1 MPADRAE
8 AVRPRHDGP
17 STIALLLGVVAALI
31 PLFTV
36 IAGGAWAAL
45 AFVLAGILLGASYLL
60 RRIGLSAIVV
70 TPALVALWTAAM
82 TAVFFSDVAWFLII
96 PSGEA
101 FARVPRLIEIA
112 SSDIAVGV
120 APLEASA
127 SLTFLI
133 VGAVGLLVIALDHV
147 VLTARM
153 PLLAGV
159 ALIAVWLIPTLA
171 VPQEMDLWAFTLL
184 ALSVLWLLRTETRA
198 RHRARSANAPRG
210 GVGAVAAV
218 IAASAIVV
226 AVIAAPAL
234 PTPAAPSGGFGG
246 GTAIDASLNLGD
258 DLRRPAEVPVVR
270 QWSAAAAPAYLR
282 VATLTE
288 LNGDSWQPDRN
299 RSVPLEEWAPEDDAA
314 AGIEIV
320 EDTRTVEVLDLSSA
334 QLPVPADAVTFDG
347 VTGAWRISAANGTV
361 VSPSSAARGQKFE
374 VVSRT
379 PRPTLEQARAAEARG
394 GPDEA
399 RELPADAPP
408 AIAALAAEVT
418 ADASNDYDRLLALQS
433 WFRGPDF
440 DYSLDAPVEEGFDG
454 SGVEAVSRFLEVRS
468 GYCVHFASAF
478 AIMARTLDMPSRV
491 VVGFLPGLPTGD
503 VVDDERVY
511 QATTAQL
518 HAWPEVFFDGIGWV
532 AFEPT
537 KSLGTAQRFASESNG
552 SNEPEPE
559 PTPTATPQPTSTAS
573 AAPRP
578 EDDPTAGGATTTTF
592 SIVSALPLV
601 GIVAAVLLV
610 LALPALVGLVFSRRR
625 MSLARRGS
633 AAAAWRLVQN
643 AAIDLGIP
651 VPASESPRAFGER
664 LRDAHGAPPDAVERL
679 VSAVERSSY
688 ALPGSFGDADGAELA
703 ADAAAIRAALF
714 AAASAP
720 RRLVGRL
727 IPRSLIIR
735 PGSTFAEAMPLSR

>member
-1 MPADRAE
+1 MPAERTGE
-8 AVRPRHDGP
+8 RRPRHDGP
-17 STIALLLGVVAALI
+17 STLALLLGLAAALI

-45 AFVLAGILLGASYLL
+45 AFVFAGILLGASYLL
-60 RRIGLSAIVV
+60 RRAGLGAIVV
-70 TPALVALWTAAM
+70 TPALLVVWTALI
-82 TAVFFSDVAWFLII
+82 TAVFFSDVAWLFVI

-120 APLEASA
+120 APLQASA

-133 VGAVGLLVIALDHV
+133 VGAVGLLTIALDHV

-171 VPQEMDLWAFTLL
+171 VPQAVDLWAFALL
-184 ALSVLWLLRTETRA
+184 ALALLWLLRTETRA
-198 RHRARSANAPRG
+198 RHRLRTAKSPRG
-210 GVGAVAAV
+210 GVGAVAAA
-218 IAASAIVV
+218 IAASAIIV
-226 AVIAAPAL
+226 AVVAAPAL
-234 PTPAAPSGGFGG
+234 PTPAAPLGGFGG

-270 QWSAAAAPAYLR
+270 QWSESAAPAYLR

-288 LNGDSWQPDRN
+288 LNGDSWRPDRN
-299 RSVPLEEWAPEDDAA
+299 RSVPIEDFAPEDSAA
-314 AGIEIV
+314 AGIAIAE
-320 EDTRTVEVLDLSSA
+320 ENRTVEVLDLSSA
-334 QLPVPADAVTFDG
+334 QLPVPADAVSFDG
-347 VTGAWRISAANGTV
+347 VDGPWRISAANGTV
-361 VSPSSAARGQKFE
+361 VSPSSAARGQKFD

-394 GPDEA
+394 GPREA
-399 RELPADAPP
+399 RELPAGIPP
-408 AIAALAAEVT
+408 TVGRLAAEVT
-418 ADASNDYDRLLALQS
+418 ADAANDYDRLLALQT
-433 WFRGPDF
+433 WFRGPEF
-440 DYSLDAPVEEGFDG
+440 DYSLDAPVEDGFDG

-503 VVDDERVY
+503 VVDENRVY

-518 HAWPEVFFDGIGWV
+518 HAWPEVYFDGIGWV

-537 KSLGTAQRFASESNG
+537 KSLGSAQRFASEDTA

-559 PTPTATPQPTSTAS
+559 PTPSAAPEPTSSAS

-578 EDDPTAGGATTTTF
+578 EDDPTAGTTPTSTF
-592 SIVSALPLV
+592 SVVNVLPVV
-601 GIVAAVLLV
+601 GIAVGVVFV
-610 LALPALVGLVFSRRR
+610 LALPALIRLALSRRR
-625 MSLARRGS
+625 VALARRGS
-633 AAAAWRLVQN
+633 AAAAWRLVQDS
-643 AAIDLGIP
+643 AIDVGIP
-651 VPASESPRAFGER
+651 VPGSDSPRAFGDR
-664 LRDAHGAPPDAVERL
+664 LRDDHGAPAAAVERL
-679 VSAVERSSY
+679 VGAVERASY
-688 ALPGSFGDADGAELA
+688 ALPGSFGDADGDELT
-703 ADAAAIRAALF
+703 ADAAAIRAGLF
-714 AAASAP
+714 AAVSAP
-720 RRLVGRL
+720 RRLTGRL
-727 IPRSLIIR
+727 IPRSLVIR
-735 PGSTFAEAMPLSR
+735 PGSTFAEAMPLGR